1 MRDLMRAGASA
12 FLLLAMMF
20 LASLVLW
27 IGIPAGWLYI
37 GSQVQGATGSLGTAL
52 AVIAAGILVSIAIV
66 VALLGWLSRRHS
78 HVREARGLEP
88 TGQAALE
95 GVMAVS
101 AGVAVVGFAAWF
113 FLFSGSSPLPIQGQ

>member
-27 IGIPAGWLYI
+27 LGIPAGWLYV

-52 AVIAAGILVSIAIV
+52 AVIAAGVLASIVVV

-78 HVREARGLEP
+78 HLREARGLEP
-88 TGQAALE
+88 GRQVALE
-95 GVMAVS
+95 GIMAAS

-113 FLFSGSSPLPIQGQ
+113 FFFSGSSPLPIQGQ